1 MPQLLQLQLQLHLRL
16 KLLQMAWLL
25 DQTSVPMDLLLHL
38 HRNMLLCTTTKEKH
52 SVVPM
57 LYTLT
62 PLSTVLFGAAF
73 NSLATETSVLS
84 SLRQLQMECLLVPE
98 YLQMK
103 TLVLFPTDSLLDP
116 VKVPM
121 VHQHRTPPVQ
131 SHARILDLTR
141 NRHIVL
147 FGRNCKAL
155 SPPRDP
161 HLCLLQMASH
171 WVPVCHPTAM
181 LEQSLMEAHKDQ
193 TSVLLGLLPPH
204 RHYPLMSRKSD
215 VSMQITQ
222 LFHPPSVT
230 FGARCKST
238 AI

>member
-1 MPQLLQLQLQLHLRL
+1 MLH
-16 KLLQMAWLL
+16 
-25 DQTSVPMDLLLHL
+25 
-38 HRNMLLCTTTKEKH
+38 
-52 SVVPM
+52 
-57 LYTLT
+57 TLT
-62 PLSTVLFGAAF
+62 HQSTVLFGAAF

-147 FGRNCKAL
+147 CGRNCKAS
-155 SPPRDP
+155 SPPKDP
-161 HLCLLQMASH
+161 RLCLLPMASL
-171 WVPVCHPTAM
+171 WVLVFHPTAM
-181 LEQSLMEAHKDQ
+181 LEPPPMEAHLDQ
-193 TSVLLGLLPPH
+193 TSVPMGLQRPH
-204 RHYPLMSRKSD
+204 RHCPRMSRKSD
-215 VSMQITQ
+215 VSMQTTQ
-222 LFHPPSVT
+222 LCHPPSVT

>member
-1 MPQLLQLQLQLHLRL
+1 MVTVEQH
-16 KLLQMAWLL
+16 QMAYLS
-25 DQTSVPMDLLLHL
+25 DQTSVPMDLPWHLHL
-38 HRNMLLCTTTKEKH
+38 HRLLCTTTKEKP

-57 LYTLT
+57 LHT
-62 PLSTVLFGAAF
+62 PTPRSTVLFGVAF
-73 NSLATETSVLS
+73 NSSATETSVLS
-84 SLRQLQMECLLVPE
+84 SLRQLRTECHLVPE
-98 YLQMK
+98 YLQME
-103 TLVLFPTDSLLDP
+103 TLVLPPTDSPLDR
-116 VKVPM
+116 VSVPM
-121 VHQHRTPPVQ
+121 VHQHRNPPLQ
-131 SHARILDLTR
+131 SHARILDLMR

-222 LFHPPSVT
+222 LCHRPSVT
-230 FGARCKST
+230 CGARCKST
-238 AI
+238 AT